1 MTFKALK
8 PYMMPISMTIGIV
21 LYPWLS
27 KLAFITPYLIFIM
40 LFFTYSKMNFRQ
52 IRLARMHYIL
62 ISIQIIGSVSV
73 YLALRPINE
82 ILAQGAMICVLAP
95 TATSAPVITAMLGG
109 SVESLMAYSLL
120 SNMTIIV
127 GAPLFFSFIGEYQQV
142 SFWASFLSIS
152 KQVVLLLFV
161 PLLIAFVLRIF
172 TPKVTEKIGKYAS
185 LSFYIWT
192 IALMIVT
199 ARTVNFIS
207 IQGSE
212 SYWTEVL
219 LAIATFFIC
228 ALQFYFGRKIGRK
241 YDDTVAGGQGLG
253 QKNTVLAIWMSQ
265 IYLNPLAS
273 VGPGAY
279 VLWQNAVN
287 SYQVWRKRKVLQ

>member
-1 MTFKALK
+1 MA
-8 PYMMPISMTIGIV
+8 
-21 LYPWLS
+21 
-27 KLAFITPYLIFIM
+27 
-40 LFFTYSKMNFRQ
+40 
-52 IRLARMHYIL
+52 
-62 ISIQIIGSVSV
+62 V

-95 TATSAPVITAMLGG
+95 TATSAPVITSMLGG
-109 SVESLMAYSLL
+109 NVESLMAYSLL

-127 GAPLFFSFIGEYQQV
+127 GAPVFFSFIGEYQQV
-142 SFWASFLSIS
+142 SFWVSFVSIA

-161 PLLIAFVLRIF
+161 PMLIAYALKMFS
-172 TPKVTEKIGKYAS
+172 PKTNEKIGKYAG

-192 IALMIVT
+192 IALIIVT
-199 ARTVNFIS
+199 ARTMKFIS

-212 SYWTEVL
+212 SFRIEVL
-219 LAIATFFIC
+219 LAASTFFIC

-241 YDDTVAGGQGLG
+241 YGDTIAGGQGLG

-273 VGPGAY
+273 IGPGAY
-279 VLWQNAVN
+279 VLWQNGVN
-287 SYQVWRKRKVLQ
+287 SYQVWRKRKILK

>member
-1 MTFKALK
+1 
-8 PYMMPISMTIGIV
+8 MPIAMTLGIIF
-21 LYPWLS
+21 YPWLS

-40 LFFTYSKMNFRQ
+40 LFFTYSKMKFSQ
-52 IRLARMHYIL
+52 IRLTKMHYIL
-62 ISIQIIGSVSV
+62 ISIQIIGSVAV
-73 YLALRPINE
+73 YFALRPINE

-109 SVESLMAYSLL
+109 SVESLMAFSLL

-127 GAPLFFSFIGEYQQV
+127 GAPIFFSFIGEYQQV
-142 SFWASFLSIS
+142 SFWASFLSIAR
-152 KQVVLLLFV
+152 QVTLLLFV
-161 PLLIAFVLRIF
+161 PLVIAYVLRKF
-172 TPKVTEKIGKYAS
+172 LPKVTDEIGKHS
-185 LSFYIWT
+185 SISFYIWT

-199 ARTVNFIS
+199 ARTVKFIS
-207 IQGSE
+207 IQGSD
-212 SYWTEVL
+212 SYLIEVL

-241 YDDTVAGGQGLG
+241 YEDTVAGGQGLG

-287 SYQVWRKRKVLQ
+287 SYQVWRRRNNLY

>member
-1 MTFKALK
+1 
-8 PYMMPISMTIGIV
+8 MPIAMTLGIV
-21 LYPWLS
+21 FYPWLS
-27 KLAFITPYLIFIM
+27 KLAFITPYLIFVM
-40 LFFTYSKMNFRQ
+40 LFFTYSKMNFSQ
-52 IRLARMHYIL
+52 IRLTKMHYIL
-62 ISIQIIGSVSV
+62 ISIQIIGSVAV
-73 YLALRPINE
+73 YFALRPINE

-109 SVESLMAYSLL
+109 SVESLMAFSLL

-127 GAPLFFSFIGEYQQV
+127 GAPIFFSFIGEYQQV
-142 SFWASFLSIS
+142 SFWASFLSIAR
-152 KQVVLLLFV
+152 QVTLLLFV
-161 PLLIAFVLRIF
+161 PLVIAYILRKFI
-172 TPKVTEKIGKYAS
+172 PKITDEIGKYS
-185 LSFYIWT
+185 SVSFYIWT
-192 IALMIVT
+192 LALMIVT

-207 IQGSE
+207 IQGSN
-212 SYWTEVL
+212 SYLIEIL
-219 LAIATFFIC
+219 LAVATFFIC

-241 YDDTVAGGQGLG
+241 FDDTIAGGQGLG

-287 SYQVWRKRKVLQ
+287 SYQVWRRNRKNP